1 MRPSMYFTLLRVK
14 IKQKEDKEI
23 ENRPMKIKYEV
34 EGGNYTQRKRA
45 SENQNKKEL

>member
-1 MRPSMYFTLLRVK
+1 MYFTLLRVK

-23 ENRPMKIKYEV
+23 ENRPMKIKNEV

>member
-1 MRPSMYFTLLRVK
+1 MRPSMYFKLLRVK

-23 ENRPMKIKYEV
+23 ENRPMKIKNEV

-45 SENQNKKEL
+45 SEKQNKKEL